1 MPKQISYQIINRETD
16 AVQTATSHRDL
27 YQKTGINR
35 TSLYRLLND
44 TPWKKDKK
52 WFVTR
57 I

>member
-1 MPKQISYQIINRETD
+1 MPKQIQYEVVNRETD
-16 AVQTATSHRDL
+16 VVLTATSHRDL
-27 YQKTGINR
+27 YLKTGINR
-35 TSLYRLLND
+35 TSRYRLLND

>member
-1 MPKQISYQIINRETD
+1 MPKNISYQVVNRETD
-16 AVQTATSHRDL
+16 AVLTATSHRDL
-27 YQKTGINR
+27 YLKTGINR

-44 TPWKKDKK
+44 TPWKKDHK

>member
-1 MPKQISYQIINRETD
+1 MPKLVSYQVVNRETD
-16 AVQTATSHRDL
+16 VVLTATSHRDL
-27 YQKTGINR
+27 YLKTGINR

>member
-1 MPKQISYQIINRETD
+1 MPKQIQYQVVNRETD
-16 AVQTATSHRDL
+16 AVLIATSHRDL
-27 YQKTGINR
+27 YLKTGINR

-44 TPWKKDKK
+44 TPWKKDHK